1 MSFDT
6 FSRNGEILPAEQAT
20 IPLANIEYAYGFGV
34 YETIRAVRGTALFL
48 DQHTVRLMTSANVI
62 GLEHAFTAAQV
73 AKWTNALLASIKA
86 DACNFKILLVGG
98 RTKQDALLF
107 IIPLAPL
114 FPDKKLFSRGATAIT
129 VRHERFMPHAK
140 TLNMLPSFMAYRR
153 AKEHGCYDALFTD
166 KDDCITEGTRT
177 NFFAIKDRTILC
189 PPAKDIL
196 EGVTLVNVL
205 RVAKENNFLLKEQPI
220 PLASLAETDGAFLTS
235 TSSKIMPL
243 CKVDGHELAVPDAL
257 KELIRHFDAFL
268 ATVLPA

>member
-1 MSFDT
+1 MNFDT

-20 IPLANIEYAYGFGV
+20 VALSNIEYAYGFGV

-48 DQHTVRLMTSANVI
+48 DQHTARLMTSADVI
-62 GLEHAFTAAQV
+62 GLEHRFTAAMV
-73 AKWTNALLASIKA
+73 AEWTTSLLASIKA
-86 DACNFKILLVGG
+86 DACNLKILLVGG
-98 RTKQDALLF
+98 RTKEDTMLY

-153 AKEHGCYDALFTD
+153 AKEHGCYDALFVD

-177 NFFAIKDRTILC
+177 NFFAIKQRTILC

-205 RVAKENNFLLKEQPI
+205 RVAKEHGYAIQEQPI
-220 PLASLAETDGAFLTS
+220 LLASLAEVDGAFLTS

-243 CKVDGHELAVPDAL
+243 SKVDGHELAVPEAL

-268 ATVLPA
+268 ATVVPA